1 MKKTLRTIGALAL
14 CAVLVPALGS
24 CGGDDDDDEPGGGG
38 VIELDGTRLTF
49 YNNLTLNYD
58 SEGRFKSVT
67 LPYNQSTK
75 LLEIDYSRGSII
87 LLEGTEYMDEMEV
100 RFNGRGYISRLSSSW
115 DYTENDGGDRY
126 HSVGS
131 GEMTFDYN
139 GDGNLTS
146 IECRSSE
153 TEKDLD
159 DGSVERFDEHY
170 TIDYE
175 WRDGNLVR
183 ALKEGVESESGDPDY
198 HWSMPYTFKYGNQ
211 RNVFL
216 QTPGSIAYVGFDDSV
231 IQILAAVGLF
241 GNGPEML
248 PTRFTETEDGEME
261 SHNISFTLN
270 SNGTIAYEDNGEYT
284 YTYGYSDITRA
295 AAGPATMPSCK
306 VRDIFRSRA
315 PRK

>member
-24 CGGDDDDDEPGGGG
+24 CGGDDDDEPGGGG

-58 SEGRFKSVT
+58 SEGRFKSIT
-67 LPYNQSTK
+67 SPFTSNTK
-75 LLEIDYSRGSII
+75 LLEIDYSRGQIRI
-87 LLEGTEYMDEMEV
+87 TDGTGETEEMDV
-100 RFNGRGYISRLSSSW
+100 RFNGRGYISRLSQSW
-115 DYTENDGGDRY
+115 DYTERDGGDMY
-126 HSVGS
+126 QYVGD

-139 GDGNLTS
+139 GDGNLERIDCKT
-146 IECRSSE
+146 SE
-153 TEKDLD
+153 TEKDLE
-159 DGSVERFDEHY
+159 DGSVERYEERY

-183 ALKEGVESESGDPDY
+183 AFKEGVESESGDPDY

-216 QTPGSIAYVGFDDSV
+216 QTPGTMAYIAFDDSF

-248 PTRFTETEDGEME
+248 PTRFTETEDGETE

-270 SNGTIAYEDNGEYT
+270 SNATIAYEDNGMYT